1 MLFLISLYMHRI
13 DLVIYVL
20 RNERVFSLYQD
31 RFVRY
36 HFKIIHSYRHLY
48 YLSSSVFIIN
58 DKKNAF
64 HSKMDFI
71 AFINIMNSSFFQS
84 KSCV

>member
-1 MLFLISLYMHRI
+1 MFFVMKEFSPFTKIGLS
-13 DLVIYVL
+13 D
-20 RNERVFSLYQD
+20 RVVSLYQD
-31 RFVRY
+31 RLDRY

-84 KSCV
+84 KSCVL